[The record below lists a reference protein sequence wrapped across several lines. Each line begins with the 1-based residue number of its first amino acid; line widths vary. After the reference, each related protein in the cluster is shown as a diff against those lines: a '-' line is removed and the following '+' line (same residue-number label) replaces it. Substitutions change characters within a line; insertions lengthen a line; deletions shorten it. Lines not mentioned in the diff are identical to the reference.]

1 MRRLTLVLAL
11 IIAAACARET
21 VEPDHQSEWR
31 EVLQQK
37 KAAVAAEASVAQK
50 QVYADS
56 VAAFVRR
63 HPNHSRG
70 REVYQYLQLEF
81 ADDLIRLG
89 RFQDAIRFY
98 RAVLTNDPSNE
109 KANKGLAIAMDHLAV
124 SREKLEQLEKGMSHR
139 QVAGLLGK
147 PIPGWTVKHP
157 RRGTALEA
165 WYYRTTSGGLAGVY
179 FRDGEVF
186 AAETNSDAPLG
197 L

>member
-1 MRRLTLVLAL
+1 MRRLIPILAL
-11 IIAAACARET
+11 TIGAACARET

-31 EVLQQK
+31 QVLQQK
-37 KAAVAAEASVAQK
+37 KAAVSAEASVTHK

-56 VAAFVRR
+56 VAAFVRK

-70 REVYQYLQLEF
+70 REVYQFLQLEF
-81 ADDLIRLG
+81 ADDLVKLG

-109 KANKGLAIAMDHLAV
+109 AARKGLAAALDHLAV

-147 PIPGWTVKHP
+147 PVPGWTVKNR

-165 WYYRTTSGGLAGVY
+165 WYYRTTSGGVAGVY